1 MSFVSFVSLVSFVSF
16 VSFVSI
22 VSSSGTLLPSAG
34 ADHNTTGRTAGL
46 RYPPAAMRI
55 SPRTLCLVA
64 VGLLALVSPPAQA
77 GPWTR
82 DRGHFFVSTSYFR
95 IAAKREGDLDTT
107 GRIVIGPYL
116 QHLAAFY
123 GELGLIDRF
132 LTVSVDG
139 TVYRQSRSRELQA
152 GGVGDWRI
160 GFWSGLITRPVRL
173 TANVTVTIPVG
184 SPSPASAPC
193 RDGSPP
199 PLCLPNGAGTAG
211 IEGRLSFG
219 YGFGGWRY
227 WPLRHYLVLETGYWA
242 RLGGFSDA
250 FTFRGEFGVQLPWKG
265 IRHFWFT
272 GHISGL
278 NSFASAAQLRP
289 TFRGEITG
297 VGNGISYAGY
307 GFEIFARVVKGLGVA
322 FGADSAIYSRLVPLG
337 AQIKAGLSYEY

>member
-1 MSFVSFVSLVSFVSF
+1 MRP
-16 VSFVSI
+16 
-22 VSSSGTLLPSAG
+22 SS
-34 ADHNTTGRTAGL
+34 
-46 RYPPAAMRI
+46 
-55 SPRTLCLVA
+55 RTLCLYV
-64 VGLLALVSPPAQA
+64 VGLLALLPTTAQA

-82 DRGHFFVSTSYFR
+82 DRGHFFVNTSYFR
-95 IAAKREGDLDTT
+95 IAAQRAGDLDTR
-107 GRIVIGPYL
+107 GRIAIGPYV
-116 QHLAAFY
+116 QHLLAFY

-132 LTVSVDG
+132 LTLSVDG
-139 TVYRQSRSRELQA
+139 TIYRQNRSGDLQS

-160 GFWSGLITRPVRL
+160 GLWTGLVTKPVRL
-173 TANVTVTIPVG
+173 TANVTFSIPVG
-184 SPSPASAPC
+184 SPSPASSPC
-193 RDGSPP
+193 RDGAPP

-219 YGFGGWRY
+219 YSFGGKRY
-227 WPLRHYLVLETGYWA
+227 WPLRHYLVLEAGYWA

-265 IRHFWFT
+265 IDRFWFS

-278 NSFASAAQLRP
+278 NSFASAAELRP

-307 GFEIFARVVKGLGVA
+307 GFQIFARVVKGLSVS

-337 AQIKAGLSYEY
+337 AQVKVGLSYEY